1 MVFGFGKEIDPVCKM
16 KVSKDAQYKS
26 EYNSKMYYFC
36 ALNCK
41 KDFDKNPG
49 RYAK

>member
-1 MVFGFGKEIDPVCKM
+1 MFFSKEVDPVCKM
-16 KVSKDAQYKS
+16 KVSKDVPYKL
-26 EYNSKMYYFC
+26 EYKGKTYHFC

-41 KDFDKNPG
+41 KDFDKNPE